1 MTILQ
6 TLCIVARAR
15 GRTTK
20 FFVAQICHVLYR
32 RIAFGMA
39 QVFQDRWRC
48 ATACGLQIRDSAG
61 CNPALR
67 SEDSCPAPRPGK
79 SPGASSTLTPI
90 AISLAL
96 LVSGLLPALS
106 ATAPQVVRTTLSNGL
121 RVIVVADSLAPVVT
135 TVMNYKVGS
144 NEAPKGF
151 PGTAHALEHMMFRG
165 SPGLS
170 ADQLAEVTAAL
181 GGNFN
186 ADTQQG
192 VTQYFFTTPA
202 KDLDMALHVESLR
215 MRGLAKD
222 KELWNKER
230 GAIEQEVAQ
239 DLSNPEYVFYTKLLR
254 VMFRGT
260 PYEHDALGTRPS
272 FNETTSAML
281 RKFHSEWYTPSNAV
295 LIISGN
301 VQPQEA
307 IDTIHQLFAPIPS
320 HALPPRPDF
329 NFEPVKPTTLNLNTD
344 LPYGMT
350 VVAFRFPGSDSP
362 DYAAAQILADVLS
375 SQRGNLYG
383 LVPAG
388 KALFAEFD
396 YEGLAKAGLG
406 FAAAGFPAGG
416 QSTNLLREVEA
427 ILSGHATNGVSS
439 DLVEAAK
446 RREIASAEFQKNSV
460 FGLAMEW
467 SDAVAVEGRNSPQ
480 DDINAIRKVT
490 LADVDRVAK
499 KYLSMG
505 HAVNAI
511 LTPQASGKAISSKSF
526 GGQEALAPTPTKA
539 VKLPAW
545 AQSAM
550 KRLDIPSPTVHPV
563 VTNLANGIK
572 LIIQPEAVSDTVCV
586 YGRIQNKANVEMP
599 NGQDGVDQALDQLF
613 SYGTTTLGRLAFQ
626 KALDDIAATESAGTS
641 FSLAVLTN
649 HFDRGVELLA
659 QNELSPALPER
670 AFKILQPQLAAAV
683 AGQLRSPSYR
693 FSRALAGAL
702 FPTNDP
708 AQRAATPGTVKSL
721 SIQDIR
727 HYYEYAFRPD
737 LTTIVVIGNVTPAH
751 ATAVLSKYF
760 GDWKASGPK
769 PDTLYPPAP
778 ANHPATVEVP
788 DTSRVQD
795 NVVLAQTLGLTR
807 TNNDYYALDLGNHV
821 LGGAFYATRLYR
833 DLRKEAGLVY
843 YVSSSFQVGL
853 TRGVYSVNY
862 ACDPPNVSKA
872 RAIIVRDLKQMCDQ
886 DVGHDELHQ
895 AKVLLLRKVP
905 LSEASFGEI
914 AGGWLSRSE
923 LGLPLDE
930 PVRAARRY
938 VKLDAAAVRK
948 AFARWLRPQDLAQ
961 VTLGPAPK

>member
-1 MTILQ
+1 MTILR
-6 TLCIVARAR
+6 TLRNAARV
-15 GRTTK
+15 K
-20 FFVAQICHVLYR
+20 
-32 RIAFGMA
+32 
-39 QVFQDRWRC
+39 
-48 ATACGLQIRDSAG
+48 
-61 CNPALR
+61 N
-67 SEDSCPAPRPGK
+67 
-79 SPGASSTLTPI
+79 SPGANSTLNPI
-90 AISLAL
+90 ALSLAL
-96 LVSGLLPALS
+96 LLSGILPALP
-106 ATAPQVVRTTLSNGL
+106 ATAPQIVRATLSNGL

-135 TVMNYKVGS
+135 TVMNYQVGS

-202 KDLDMALHVESLR
+202 KDLDMALHVESQR
-215 MRGLAKD
+215 MRGLARN
-222 KELWNKER
+222 KELWEKER

-239 DLSNPEYVFYTKLLR
+239 DLSNPEYVFYTKLLK
-254 VMFRGT
+254 VLFKGT

-272 FNETTSAML
+272 FNETSSAML
-281 RKFHSEWYTPSNAV
+281 HKFHSEWYRPNNAI

-307 IDTIHQLFAPIPS
+307 IEKVRQLFGGIAS
-320 HALPPRPDF
+320 RALPPRPAF
-329 NFEPVKPTTLNLNTD
+329 NFEPVKPTTLNLDTD
-344 LPYGMT
+344 LPYGMA
-350 VVAFRFPGSDSP
+350 VVAFRLPGSDSP

-396 YEGLAKAGLG
+396 YESLTKAGMG

-416 QSTNLLREVEA
+416 ESTNLLKEVEA
-427 ILSGHATNGVSS
+427 IISGHATNGVSS

-467 SDAVAVEGRNSPQ
+467 SEAVAIEGRNSPQ
-480 DDINAIRKVT
+480 DDIEAIRKVT
-490 LADVDRVAK
+490 LADVDRVAR
-499 KYLSMG
+499 KYLRMD
-505 HAVNAI
+505 HAVKAI
-511 LTPQASGKAISSKSF
+511 LTPQPSGKAISSKSF
-526 GGQEALAPTPTKA
+526 GGQEALAPTPTQA
-539 VKLPAW
+539 VKLPSW

-586 YGRIQNKANVEMP
+586 YGRIRNKADVEMP
-599 NGQDGVDQALDQLF
+599 KGQDGVDQALDQLF
-613 SYGTTTLGRLAFQ
+613 SFGTTSLDRLAFQ

-659 QNELSPALPER
+659 QNELSPALPEK

-683 AGQLRSPSYR
+683 AGELRSPSYR
-693 FSRALAGAL
+693 FSRALSGAL

-708 AQRAATPGTVKSL
+708 VQREATPKKVKSL
-721 SIQDIR
+721 TIQDVR
-727 HYYEYAFRPD
+727 HYYDYAFRPD
-737 LTTIVVIGNVTPAH
+737 LTTIVVIGNVTPEH
-751 ATAVLSKYF
+751 ATSVISKYF
-760 GDWKASGPK
+760 GDWKATGPK

-778 ANHPATVEVP
+778 ANPSTTVEVP

-795 NVVLAQTLGLTR
+795 RVVLAETLGLTR
-807 TNNDYYALDLGNHV
+807 TNDDYYALDLGNHV

-843 YVSSSFQVGL
+843 YVSSSFQIGL

-872 RAIIVRDLKQMCDQ
+872 RAIIVRDLKQMCNE
-886 DVGHDELHQ
+886 DVGQAELHQ
-895 AKVLLLRKVP
+895 AKVLLLRKIP
-905 LSEASFGEI
+905 LSESSFGEI

-923 LGLPLDE
+923 LDLPLDE
-930 PVRAARRY
+930 PLLAAHRY

-948 AFARWLRPQDLAQ
+948 AFAKWLRPQDLAQ